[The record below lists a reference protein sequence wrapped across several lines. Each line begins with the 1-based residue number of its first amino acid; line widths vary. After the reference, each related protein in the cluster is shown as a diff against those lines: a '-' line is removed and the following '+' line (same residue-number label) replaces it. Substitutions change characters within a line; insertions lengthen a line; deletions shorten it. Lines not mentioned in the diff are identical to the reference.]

1 MEVWENYFSETVTT
15 ETETEQSRGD
25 LRMLPQIDD
34 YLDMEHQYSQIMFV
48 YESGIQQIRA
58 KLEILKREFQYRNDR
73 NPIENVSSRIKSQKS
88 IIEKMHKKGLPL
100 TFQAMTHNLYDIAG
114 VRVTCPFIQDVY
126 QVTRM
131 LLSQRDI
138 QLVQMKDY
146 IKNPK
151 DNGYRSLHLVVLVE
165 VPFSSRVESVPVEI
179 QLRTI
184 AMDCWAS
191 AEHQMRY
198 KKDYALTEEM
208 HHQLKECADL
218 MAEADRKMQ
227 QLVNDLK
234 L

>member
-15 ETETEQSRGD
+15 ESETDQNRGD

-34 YLDMEHQYSQIMFV
+34 YLDVEHQYSQIMFV

-151 DNGYRSLHLVVLVE
+151 ENGYRSLHLVVLVD

-184 AMDCWAS
+184 AMNCWAS

-198 KKDYALTEEM
+198 KTDYALTEEM
-208 HHQLKECADL
+208 HQQLKECADL

-227 QLVNDLK
+227 QLVNELK

>member
-1 MEVWENYFSETVTT
+1 MEVWENYFSETITT
-15 ETETEQSRGD
+15 ESETEQSRNN
-25 LRMLPQIDD
+25 LCMLPQISD
-34 YLDMEHQYSQIMFV
+34 YLDIEHQYSQIMFV
-48 YESGIQQIRA
+48 YESGIQQIKA

-73 NPIENVSSRIKSQKS
+73 NPIENISSRIKSQKS
-88 IIEKMHKKGLPL
+88 IIEKMQKKGLPL
-100 TFQAMTHNLYDIAG
+100 CFQTMTHNLYDIAG
-114 VRVTCPFIQDVY
+114 VRVTCPFIEDVY
-126 QVTRM
+126 QVARM

-151 DNGYRSLHLVVLVE
+151 ENGYRSLHLVVLVE
-165 VPFSSRVESVPVEI
+165 VPFSSRAESVPVEI

-184 AMDCWAS
+184 AMNCWAS

-208 HHQLKECADL
+208 HKQLKECADL

-227 QLVNDLK
+227 KLVNELK

>member
-15 ETETEQSRGD
+15 ESETALSRGD

-34 YLDMEHQYSQIMFV
+34 YLDVEHQYSQIMFV

-88 IIEKMHKKGLPL
+88 IIDKMHKKGLPL
-100 TFQAMTHNLYDIAG
+100 TFHAMTHNLYDIAV

-146 IKNPK
+146 IKTPK
-151 DNGYRSLHLVVLVE
+151 ENGYRSLHLVVLVE

-184 AMDCWAS
+184 AMNCWAS

-208 HHQLKECADL
+208 HQQLKECADL

-227 QLVNDLK
+227 QLVNELK